1 MRTYARA
8 KQLFPWVSPCGLHF
22 EKKKKR
28 MLGQV
33 NEKPAWHFLQGPGP
47 ASNVS
52 SVLLA
57 TLLMYRNE

>member
-22 EKKKKR
+22 EKKKR
-28 MLGQV
+28 MLGQA
-33 NEKPAWHFLQGPGP
+33 NENPARHFLQGPGP

-52 SVLLA
+52 SVFLA
-57 TLLMYRNE
+57 TFLMYRNE